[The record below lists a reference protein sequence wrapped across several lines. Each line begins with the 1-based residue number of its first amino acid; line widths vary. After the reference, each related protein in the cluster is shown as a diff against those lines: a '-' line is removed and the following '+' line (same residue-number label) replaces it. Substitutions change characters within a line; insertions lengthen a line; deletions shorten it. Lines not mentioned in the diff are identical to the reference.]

1 MKFIIDTSSWVALVR
16 YYHPFD
22 NNSIIYD
29 FFREK
34 VIRKDFI
41 LLDEVAVECSFVAK
55 KIVVNNLDFIKAKEN
70 QVKTNNLLPNRK
82 FYNLLENQF
91 CNQFQKRRLNES
103 EFEAETTNFL
113 KSADAKIILQALKW
127 KDGGLFD
134 DPTVVSEET
143 ESANDSKLF
152 KKIPLICKA
161 VEIECI
167 TLPQLLDKFS
177 DEIQIKLKSTIK

>member
-22 NNSIIYD
+22 NGSVIYD
-29 FFREK
+29 FLKEK
-34 VIRKDFI
+34 VIRKEFI
-41 LLDEVAVECSFVAK
+41 LLDEVVKECSFVAK
-55 KIVVNNLDFIKAKEN
+55 KIVVDKMDFIKVKEN
-70 QVKTNNLLPNRK
+70 QIKTNDLLPNKK

-103 EFEAETTNFL
+103 EFDAETTSFL

-127 KDGGLFD
+127 KKEGLFD
-134 DPTVVSEET
+134 EPVIVSEET
-143 ESANDSKLF
+143 ESANDHKLF
-152 KKIPLICKA
+152 KKIPLICKV

-167 TLPQLLDKFS
+167 TLPQLLDKFR
-177 DEIQIKLKSTIK
+177 DEIQIRLKGSL